1 MVLPLSTIPR
11 GLREITSLQIIV
23 ASPALCAT
31 PLHTPAEPSQS
42 LSVAISR

>member
-1 MVLPLSTIPR
+1 MSTIPR

-31 PLHTPAEPSQS
+31 PLHTPSEPSQS

>member
-1 MVLPLSTIPR
+1 MSTIPR
-11 GLREITSLQIIV
+11 GLREITSLQIIA

-42 LSVAISR
+42 LYVVTSH